1 MAAHRRLGMA
11 LLGQAMLGWS
21 AFRFAWCCNAGT
33 AALGPAC
40 SWKGRA
46 PQRRHG
52 PVLLGMTQRGRDA
65 LATQAA
71 RGGAR
76 LGLACSMQ
84 GPAKHR
90 GRGLATRDI
99 VLHGN
104 AGQRRRGA
112 ACPGMSRLCAVL
124 PRSAW
129 LGAATQAGKRSAWH
143 GFARLR
149 FRADWHGNAGMARH
163 GCEPKGVARQPQVW
177 QRNAG
182 GASRGPARYGRVTR
196 GSAGGDGRR
205 WVRLGPTRQR
215 RRGWEWRATR
225 ARRGFAGSGA
235 ESRGPATQAWRE
247 KQLAEV
253 GR

>member
-90 GRGLATRDI
+90 GRGLATATSSCMATR
-99 VLHGN
+99 GN
-104 AGQRRRGA
+104 AGAARHVPACLGCARSCHVRHGWAQQRRRG
-112 ACPGMSRLCAVL
+112 SV
-124 PRSAW
+124 
-129 LGAATQAGKRSAWH
+129 
-143 GFARLR
+143 
-149 FRADWHGNAGMARH
+149 RH
-163 GCEPKGVARQPQVW
+163 GT
-177 QRNAG
+177 
-182 GASRGPARYGRVTR
+182 ASRGCASARIGT
-196 GSAGGDGRR
+196 
-205 WVRLGPTRQR
+205 
-215 RRGWEWRATR
+215 
-225 ARRGFAGSGA
+225 
-235 ESRGPATQAWRE
+235 ATQAWRGTAASR
-247 KQLAEV
+247 KAWRVSLRSGNATQAALRGDRPVMV
-253 GR
+253 GSRAAAQAAMGDVGSGSARHGNAGAAGNGGHAGTARLRWVRR